1 MDIEKMLE
9 GINKILPID
18 ESREPIHPF
27 NQHQYLRREG
37 FRKGVEWALEQ
48 VKNNGVLDDV
58 INLFPSYDEALE
70 EAQKTYLSKHVSEG
84 VELYEEKAFMKGCN
98 FIAQKVIGNNL

>member
-1 MDIEKMLE
+1 MKKVQRYSCGNGE
-9 GINKILPID
+9 GMFDSK
-18 ESREPIHPF
+18 
-27 NQHQYLRREG
+27 
-37 FRKGVEWALEQ
+37 KGYWVTHEDYKNLLDKYNELKQ